1 LSGIFGA
8 GGGGGGGEAQAE
20 RNRAAVV
27 RITRV
32 VFIIRLVSSVNESVI
47 IINQLMINRITR
59 EL

>member
-8 GGGGGGGEAQAE
+8 GGGGGGEAQAE
-20 RNRAAVV
+20 RTRAAAV
-27 RITRV
+27 RIAWV
-32 VFIIRLVSSVNESVI
+32 VFIIRFGSFVNESII